1 MNEHDIQNLIRIE
14 FSKQIPYGLLF
25 RLNVGTA
32 WSGSRI
38 QKNSDGSITIF
49 DPRPFNAGIPPG
61 FSDLFGVLPGGRAL
75 FVEVKSLKGKPSD
88 AQTNFLN
95 TVSMR
100 GACACIARSIEDVI
114 KIINSSRGS

>member
-1 MNEHDIQNLIRIE
+1 MNEHSIQNLIRID
-14 FSKQIPYGLLF
+14 FSKQIPHGLLF
-25 RLNVGTA
+25 RLNVGQA

-38 QKNSDGSITIF
+38 RKNPDGSLTIF

-75 FVEVKSLKGKPSD
+75 FIEVKSPKGKPSE

-100 GACACIARSIEDVI
+100 GATAGVARSFEDVL
-114 KIINSSRGS
+114 KIINGS